1 MKTASASIENARISL
16 KHSAAICKELKGK
29 KLESAK
35 NFLEKLLDKKISLG
49 KKYYPSAAKQILEIL
64 ESAEANAKQKGLAE
78 EKLFIRK
85 IKADQGFTFVK
96 PKSRWHFRGRKA
108 KSTTLIVEL
117 GER

>member
-1 MKTASASIENARISL
+1 MKTASASIENARISI
-16 KHSAAICKELKGK
+16 KHSTAICKELKGK

-35 NFLEKLLDKKISLG
+35 NFLENLLDKKISL
-49 KKYYPSAAKQILEIL
+49 KEKYYPTAAKQILEIL

-85 IKADQGFTFVK
+85 IKADQGFAFTR
-96 PKSRWHFRGRKA
+96 PRSRWHLRGRKV
-108 KSTTLIVEL
+108 KSTTLLVEL

>member
-1 MKTASASIENARISL
+1 MKTASASVKNARISL
-16 KHSAAICKELKGK
+16 KHSVAICKELRGK

-35 NFLEKLLDKKISLG
+35 NFLKGLLEKKISLG
-49 KKYYPSAAKQILEIL
+49 GKYYTNAAKQILEVL

-85 IKADQGFTFVK
+85 IKADKGFVFTR
-96 PKSRWHFRGRKA
+96 PRSRWHLRGTKV
-108 KSTTLIVEL
+108 KSTTVIVEL